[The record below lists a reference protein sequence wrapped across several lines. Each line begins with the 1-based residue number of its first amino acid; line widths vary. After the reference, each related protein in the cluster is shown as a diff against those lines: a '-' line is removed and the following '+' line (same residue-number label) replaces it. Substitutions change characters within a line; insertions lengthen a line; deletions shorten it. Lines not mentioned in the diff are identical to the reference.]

1 MRMGRFLFGASA
13 VAIGAASLVLHDQL
27 ISMWNFPGAQI
38 FLYVTSV
45 AQLLG
50 GLAMLLPTTAKR
62 GSLLLTIVYAVI
74 ALTFVP
80 PIFREPTVYASWG
93 DVFYALALLAGAAA
107 VYGLD
112 SLATTMW
119 GLCNLSFAIEQI
131 EFFARTASLVP
142 PWMPGGGNFWTV
154 VTTVALAVAGIA
166 ILTRRQAQL
175 ASRLLTILFLAFGVT
190 IWIPMLIARPDSFGN
205 WSEGLET
212 FAIAG
217 TAWIVADILAPRE
230 PERR

>member
-1 MRMGRFLFGASA
+1 M
-13 VAIGAASLVLHDQL
+13 
-27 ISMWNFPGAQI
+27 
-38 FLYVTSV
+38 
-45 AQLLG
+45 
-50 GLAMLLPTTAKR
+50 
-62 GSLLLTIVYAVI
+62 
-74 ALTFVP
+74 
-80 PIFREPTVYASWG
+80 
-93 DVFYALALLAGAAA
+93 FYPLALLAGAAA

-142 PWMPGGGNFWTV
+142 RWMPGGGNFWAV
-154 VTTVALAVAGIA
+154 VTTVDLAVAGIA

-190 IWIPMLIARPDSFGN
+190 IWIPTLIARPDSFGN

-217 TAWIVADILAPRE
+217 TAWIVADVLTASQIRS
-230 PERR
+230 RT

>member
-1 MRMGRFLFGASA
+1 MTL
-13 VAIGAASLVLHDQL
+13 GAASLVLHDQL

-93 DVFYALALLAGAAA
+93 NVFYPLALVAGAAA

-142 PWMPGGGNFWTV
+142 PWMPGGGNFWVV

-190 IWIPMLIARPDSFGN
+190 IWIPMLIAYPGNHGN

-212 FAIAG
+212 IAIAG
-217 TAWIVADILAPRE
+217 TAWIVADSVVPKERE
-230 PERR
+230 PRS